1 MALFLR
7 FPGRDSNFGHLEN
20 ETGAQFNKYGT
31 MRWKTEMSCMH
42 YRPSSQWSSCLAA
55 KQPLN
60 SCTAV
65 RLQQKWSQVSTF
77 HSIER
82 NSTLFC
88 LKASA
93 WLLSTPC
100 PMPIFKSSVP
110 DGNPLHYRDPH
121 SPDAS
126 RCCESLTASAAHRRH
141 SDSAIHQ
148 TWIIQ
153 YPIRFW
159 SFCGFY
165 NDQGRK
171 SDLAVRTHRLMDPAL
186 ISTLF
191 VKGTRIYSGMSPI
204 LCKTLHMYVFHH
216 D

>member
-141 SDSAIHQ
+141 SDSAIHKHESSS
-148 TWIIQ
+148 
-153 YPIRFW
+153 IR
-159 SFCGFY
+159 SA
-165 NDQGRK
+165 
-171 SDLAVRTHRLMDPAL
+171 SDRSAVFTMTRDESL
-186 ISTLF
+186 ILLWEHT
-191 VKGTRIYSGMSPI
+191 
-204 LCKTLHMYVFHH
+204 